1 MSILFYGNFMS
12 QHLHSDFK
20 IRIPDELKEKVR
32 QSAHELNRSM
42 TADIIA
48 RLEDSFKL
56 ETHPHKIPMDVSM
69 ADDWIEK
76 SGLTPE
82 QMGEVMKQLAF
93 ERISQI
99 IDEKGDNND
108 EQL

>member
-1 MSILFYGNFMS
+1 MS

-32 QSAHELNRSM
+32 RSADELNRSM

-82 QMGEVMKQLAF
+82 QMGEVLKQLAF
-93 ERISQI
+93 ERIGQI
-99 IDEKGDNND
+99 VENKKND
-108 EQL
+108 SDS